1 MNNKTKESIKVGQE
15 ILAELTKTANLLSNG
30 CEGDKE
36 KTLSVGFKSTTDR
49 TDLVADLSK
58 FTAEDG
64 SLVMTEKALAEEKGR
79 ILTRQELLKTTT
91 QHERM
96 TLSGFSEESTE
107 LATPE
112 IKTIF
117 NGVSSKNAIDS
128 VKEKWSGFSPEIE
141 SFKDS
146 IGQEISVTKKSN
158 MEEKVES
165 IIEKW
170 ALPNSHI
177 DFGDT
182 GLDQHFEDFEKIL
195 DHVAEEF
202 KKPTAKNE
210 RLKIS
215 KRIYDEI
222 ASRITEVEEETPETP
237 ETPEGEDETP
247 ETPEGEGEGEG
258 EGEDEGETPKGEG
271 EKPEGKKPLRDSKNI
286 GDRII
291 ERPDNSASPQGFQD
305 LKANNDTPK
314 DIPSSAEAYDPAKIK
329 VRVHKFKL
337 TNSDKETYRSFMI
350 TNRRMIEA
358 IKQSFAFKSVHL
370 SRPNFG
376 KTVGDLDINGLHK
389 FHMGE
394 KIRLF
399 EEKEIPKGKKYTIGI
414 LLDQSGSMSGSKI
427 KDASTVCLALVEAIK
442 GIKGIDLV
450 VYGHSAD
457 RGDANTLE
465 MIPYYQKGKD
475 NTIGLANAQA
485 LSNNAD
491 GFAIRF
497 VSERM
502 LETNPANANSVHHL
516 FVISDGQPAAICYA
530 GNNGINHTAKCVKQS
545 TERKI
550 NVFGIGIQ
558 NAFDNSVGTS
568 LYGTGNYVI
577 LKDTI
582 SSLPLLCREIK
593 KLITS

>member
-36 KTLSVGFKSTTDR
+36 KTLSVGFKASTDR

-64 SLVMTEKALAEEKGR
+64 SLVINDKALSEEKGR

-107 LATPE
+107 LATNE

-117 NGVSSKNAIDS
+117 NGVSAKNAIDS

-146 IGQEISVTKKSN
+146 IGQDISVTKQSR

-170 ALPNSHI
+170 TLPNSNI

-182 GLDQHFEDFEKIL
+182 GLDQHFGDFEKIL

-222 ASRITEVEEETPETP
+222 ASRITEVEDETPETP

-247 ETPEGEGEGEG
+247 EAPEGEGEGE
-258 EGEDEGETPKGEG
+258 GEG

-314 DIPSSAEAYDPAKIK
+314 DVPSSAEAYDPVKIK
-329 VRVHKFKL
+329 VRIHKFKP
-337 TNSDKETYRSFMI
+337 TNRDKETYRSFMI

-414 LLDQSGSMSGSKI
+414 LLDQSGSMCGSKI

-442 GIKGIDLV
+442 SIKGIDLV

-457 RGDANTLE
+457 RGDGNTLE
-465 MIPYYQKGKD
+465 MIPYYQKGAD

-491 GFAIRF
+491 GFAVRF
-497 VSERM
+497 ISERM

-530 GNNGINHTAKCVKQS
+530 GNNGIRHTAKCVEQS

-568 LYGTGNYVI
+568 LYGSGNYVI